1 MRKVSSGLVLTLWG
15 AQCPFFLGLV
25 GEAEWKDGLGITWPD
40 KEGIES
46 MGGSGLQ
53 VKTLL

>member
-1 MRKVSSGLVLTLWG
+1 MEGKQWAGDDPLGCSVPL
-15 AQCPFFLGLV
+15 FLGLV